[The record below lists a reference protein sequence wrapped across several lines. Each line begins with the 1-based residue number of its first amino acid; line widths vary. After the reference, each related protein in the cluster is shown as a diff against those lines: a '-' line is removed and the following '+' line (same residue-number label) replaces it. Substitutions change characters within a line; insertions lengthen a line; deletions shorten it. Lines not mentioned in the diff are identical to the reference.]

1 MGLKENQILLFYYM
15 ELVLNWPPKFLPLHS
30 YQRKWFLQQTAI
42 NPETPEPILTPLK
55 QQFANELIKSMK

>member
-1 MGLKENQILLFYYM
+1 M

-42 NPETPEPILTPLK
+42 NPETPEPILTTLK